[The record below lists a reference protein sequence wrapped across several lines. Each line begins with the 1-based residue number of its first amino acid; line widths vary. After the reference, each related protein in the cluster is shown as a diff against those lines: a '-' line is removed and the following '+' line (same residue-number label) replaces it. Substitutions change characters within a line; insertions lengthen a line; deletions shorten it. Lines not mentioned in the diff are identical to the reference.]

1 MRIVADEPG
10 TRISD
15 GAVVTIGAYDG
26 VHRGHQA
33 VLRLVHDLA
42 AARELDAVAVTFD
55 RHPASVVRPE
65 HAPKLLTTIDQKLE
79 LLAGLGTIDT
89 CLVLAFD
96 EARSKETAEEFVLD
110 VLVER
115 LRARLVVVGADF
127 HFGHRRAGNVAML
140 ESMGS
145 SLGFEVVGLGLV
157 APDGESTA
165 PYSSTRVR
173 AALAEGDVVSAA
185 NLLGR
190 PHAVRAV
197 AAEADDVAV
206 DADRCLPAPG
216 TYRGELL
223 DLDAGSDQ
231 PARIVVD
238 RSPAVSAEVERS
250 IPAGTP
256 VELRFLEPDPA
267 NA

>member
-1 MRIVADEPG
+1 MKVVADEPG
-10 TRISD
+10 VRVSD
-15 GAVVTIGAYDG
+15 GSVLTIGAFDG

-33 VLRLVHDLA
+33 VMRLVHDLA
-42 AARELDAVAVTFD
+42 AARGLDAVAVTFD

-65 HAPKLLTTIDQKLE
+65 HAPKLLTTIEQKLE
-79 LLAGLGTIDT
+79 LIAELGTIDT

-96 EARSKETAEEFVLD
+96 EARAKETAEEFILD

-127 HFGHRRAGNVAML
+127 HFGHRRAGSVAML

-173 AALAEGDVVSAA
+173 SALSEGDVRAAA

-190 PHAVRAV
+190 PHEVRAV
-197 AAEADDVAV
+197 AERELRIAV
-206 DADRCLPAPG
+206 SLDRCLPAPG
-216 TYRGELL
+216 RYRGELL
-223 DLDAGSDQ
+223 DLERGSDHA
-231 PARIVVD
+231 ARFTVA
-238 RSPAVSAEVERS
+238 SGSAVGYQAATAV
-250 IPAGTP
+250 PAGTA
-256 VELRFLEPDPA
+256 VELRFLEPDPG
-267 NA
+267 